1 MPNGFCPNIAC
12 DNVGNFEI
20 FEDMEAEEEAQS
32 NDAWQDVMTS
42 PSEIPEEDI
51 LEQAVQNNSVE
62 VSDGTDKE
70 YRRLDAASGC
80 SIYHAF

>member
-1 MPNGFCPNIAC
+1 MPDGFCPSIAC
-12 DNVGNFEI
+12 DNVRDLEI

-32 NDAWQDVMTS
+32 DDAWQDVKTSS

-51 LEQAVQNNSVE
+51 LEQTVQNNSVE

-70 YRRLDAASGC
+70 YRRLGAAC